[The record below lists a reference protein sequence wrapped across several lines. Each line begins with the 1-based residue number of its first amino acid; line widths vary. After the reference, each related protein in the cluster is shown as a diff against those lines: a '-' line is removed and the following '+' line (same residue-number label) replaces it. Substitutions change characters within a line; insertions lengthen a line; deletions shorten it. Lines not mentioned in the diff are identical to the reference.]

1 MYYFSQYDYT
11 ELNDN
16 EVKYISKGF
25 DKDDNNIVVI
35 AYTDNTTDL
44 YYNEEE
50 LRGSVVFK
58 IVKLIP
64 ERYFQF
70 LNDKLD

>member
-1 MYYFSQYDYT
+1 MD
-11 ELNDN
+11 LNHN
-16 EVKYISKGF
+16 EVKYIAKGF

>member
-1 MYYFSQYDYT
+1 
-11 ELNDN
+11 
-16 EVKYISKGF
+16 
-25 DKDDNNIVVI
+25 
-35 AYTDNTTDL
+35 
-44 YYNEEE
+44 

-70 LNDKLD
+70 LNDKLDWKNNPTAFLAVGLFDFN